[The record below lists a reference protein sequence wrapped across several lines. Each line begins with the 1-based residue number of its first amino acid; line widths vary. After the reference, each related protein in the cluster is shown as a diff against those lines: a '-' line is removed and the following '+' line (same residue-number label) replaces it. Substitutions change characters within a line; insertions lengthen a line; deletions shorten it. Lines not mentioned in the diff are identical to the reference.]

1 MLVRAALRKG
11 CLLLLLCVAQP
22 GVVTESIS
30 PNERPRPKSA
40 RPAACKSE
48 HWERREIKSCSR
60 LFLHYAKLGD
70 DVNALTMVVILYLFC
85 YVLIK
90 TAKAD
95 TEQTIILVP
104 GEPIIVEQ
112 TDPDDELSNT
122 YIYQEGEKPIV
133 CTPAGNDAVYCI

>member
-1 MLVRAALRKG
+1 MKNKNYG
-11 CLLLLLCVAQP
+11 P
-22 GVVTESIS
+22 
-30 PNERPRPKSA
+30 
-40 RPAACKSE
+40 
-48 HWERREIKSCSR
+48 
-60 LFLHYAKLGD
+60 LH
-70 DVNALTMVVILYLFC
+70 ALTMVVILYLFC

-112 TDPDDELSNT
+112 TDPDDALSNT

>member
-1 MLVRAALRKG
+1 MKKNYG
-11 CLLLLLCVAQP
+11 P
-22 GVVTESIS
+22 
-30 PNERPRPKSA
+30 
-40 RPAACKSE
+40 
-48 HWERREIKSCSR
+48 
-60 LFLHYAKLGD
+60 LH
-70 DVNALTMVVILYLFC
+70 ALTMVVILYLFC

-104 GEPIIVEQ
+104 DEPIIIEQ

-122 YIYQEGEKPIV
+122 YIYQEGKKTIV